1 VLVAMTEEGVRRTW
15 DAYGPMVTEGQQ
27 AFASFTIAE
36 LERMRDLLDGVTELT
51 DRHRARVDGKTRTAT
66 PGHTS

>member
-1 VLVAMTEEGVRRTW
+1 
-15 DAYGPMVTEGQQ
+15 MVTEGQQ